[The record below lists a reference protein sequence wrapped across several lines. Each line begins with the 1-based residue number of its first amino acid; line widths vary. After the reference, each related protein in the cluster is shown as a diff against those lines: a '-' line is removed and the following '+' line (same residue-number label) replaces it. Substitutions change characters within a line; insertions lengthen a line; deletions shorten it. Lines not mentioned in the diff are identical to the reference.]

1 MERVRLTEKQ
11 MAILG
16 KYFPPKAVPVV
27 AEWIPRFG
35 IYLKITKE
43 RFSKYGD
50 FTLTPVNGMYRITV
64 NGSLNPYAF
73 LLTFVHEVAHLS
85 VLQNY
90 GRSVAPHGQQWKDT
104 FRSLMLSLDLRS
116 IYPHDILVH
125 LADYLKNPK
134 ASSDRHHSLPLVLAS
149 YDKYGRKILRQTGD
163 NLAISELSPGDGF
176 IFQENKEFVLER
188 MRRRLYLCR
197 EIKTGKQYLFQPYTS
212 VRFLKQ
218 EKNNDDKQ
226 G

>member
-1 MERVRLTEKQ
+1 MARVRLTEKQ

-27 AEWIPRFG
+27 AEWISRFG

-90 GRSVAPHGQQWKDT
+90 GRSVAPHGQNGKI
-104 FRSLMLSLDLRS
+104 RS
-116 IYPHDILVH
+116 
-125 LADYLKNPK
+125 A
-134 ASSDRHHSLPLVLAS
+134 A
-149 YDKYGRKILRQTGD
+149 
-163 NLAISELSPGDGF
+163 
-176 IFQENKEFVLER
+176 
-188 MRRRLYLCR
+188 LCC
-197 EIKTGKQYLFQPYTS
+197 L
-212 VRFLKQ
+212 
-218 EKNNDDKQ
+218 
-226 G
+226 

>member
-35 IYLKITKE
+35 IYLNITKK
-43 RFSKYGD
+43 RSSKHGD
-50 FTLTPVNGMYRITV
+50 FTLTPVKGIYRITV

-90 GRSVAPHGQQWKDT
+90 GRSAAPHGQQWKDT
-104 FRSLMLSLDLRS
+104 FRSLMLSLDLRA
-116 IYPHDILVH
+116 IYPHDILVP

-134 ASSDRHHSLPLVLAS
+134 ASSDRHTSLALALAS
-149 YDKYGRKILRQTGD
+149 YDDYGRKISTQTG
-163 NLAISELSPGDGF
+163 NSRMVSELSPGQGF
-176 IFQENKEFVLER
+176 VFRENKEFVLEGK
-188 MRRRLYLCR
+188 RRRLYLCR
-197 EIKTGKQYLFQPYTS
+197 EIKTGKQYLFQPHAS
-212 VRFLKQ
+212 VRPMKQ
-218 EKNNDDKQ
+218 EKNDDDKQ